1 MDTIEYPVSFGL
13 SFLMAFIFLIP
24 VCPLLALITSFFK
37 FKKTAIFFILWSIFS
52 LSLTALIGSFNIHSL
67 YFLLSILN
75 LICIILSIYFL
86 FKRTRP

>member
-1 MDTIEYPVSFGL
+1 MDTIESPVSFGL
-13 SFLMAFIFLIP
+13 SVLLALIFLMP

-37 FKKTAIFFILWSIFS
+37 FKKMAIFFIIGSIFS
-52 LSLTALIGSFNIHSL
+52 LSLTVLMGTFNIHSL

-75 LICIILSIYFL
+75 LICIVLSIYFL